1 VRDAALPW
9 EGRRTTVSIPWIL
22 IVVLVLCTAGCTA
35 EPPTA
40 DQKNVP
46 EVGAEVRALHVP
58 LDEYKLS
65 RLDLQT
71 IEYAEDLLTR
81 DCMRDLG
88 MDWKMLSPPSNQ
100 DPDPLNRRRYGLI
113 EPEIATRFGYHLPPL
128 PPELVARESV
138 WAQRDRLPPAERRA
152 AYGDDGK
159 GGCRAEARDH
169 LREGIQDLNQSR
181 LHDFSAEAFKASRE
195 DPEVV
200 KVFGKWSAC
209 MKAEGFRYSDPFEP
223 FGDTAWAKSRRPSAQ
238 EIVVAE
244 ADVRCKQVTD
254 LVSVWSGAEERIQ
267 LVAIRSHHEDF
278 EDFMRAKNAELDAA
292 RRALKEFG

>member
-1 VRDAALPW
+1 M
-9 EGRRTTVSIPWIL
+9 SIPRIL
-22 IVVLVLCTAGCTA
+22 IVVLVLCTVGCTT

-46 EVGAEVRALHVP
+46 EVGVEVRALRVP

-81 DCMRDLG
+81 DCMRDLD
-88 MDWKMLSPPSNQ
+88 MDWKMLPPPSHQ

-113 EPEIATRFGYHLPPL
+113 EAEVATRFGYHLPPL
-128 PPELVARESV
+128 SPELTARELV

-169 LREGIQDLNQSR
+169 LRNGIPDLNQSR
-181 LHDFSAEAFKASRE
+181 LHDFSAGAFKASRE

-200 KVFGKWSAC
+200 KVFGNWSAC
-209 MKAEGFRYSDPFEP
+209 MKAEGFRYSNPFEP
-223 FGDTAWAKSRRPSAQ
+223 FGDATWAKSRRPSAQ
-238 EIVVAE
+238 EITVAE

-254 LVSVWSGAEERIQ
+254 LVSVWSSVEKRIQ
-267 LVAIRSHHEDF
+267 LDVIRSHREDF
-278 EDFMRAKNAELDAA
+278 EGFMRAKNAELDAA
-292 RRALKEFG
+292 RQTLNKFG

>member
-1 VRDAALPW
+1 M
-9 EGRRTTVSIPWIL
+9 L
-22 IVVLVLCTAGCTA
+22 IGALVLCTVGCA
-35 EPPTA
+35 AQPLTA

-46 EVGAEVRALHVP
+46 EVGEEALALRVP

-88 MDWKMLSPPSNQ
+88 MDWKMLPSPSNQ

-128 PPELVARESV
+128 SPELTARESV

-152 AYGDDGK
+152 AYGDDGQ
-159 GGCRAEARDH
+159 GGCRAEARGQ
-169 LREGIQDLNQSR
+169 LRKDIPDIDQSR
-181 LHDFSAEAFKASRE
+181 LYDFSAEAFRASLQ
-195 DPEVV
+195 DPGVV
-200 KVFGKWSAC
+200 KVFGNWSAC
-209 MKAEGFRYSDPFEP
+209 MKVAGFRYSDPFEP
-223 FGDTAWAKSRRPSAQ
+223 FGDAAWAKSRRPSTQ

-244 ADVRCKQVTD
+244 ADVRCKQETD
-254 LVSVWSGAEERIQ
+254 LVSVWSGVEERIQ
-267 LVAIRSHHEDF
+267 LDVIRSHREDF
-278 EDFMRAKNAELDAA
+278 EGFMRAKNAELDAA
-292 RRALKEFG
+292 RRTLEKFG

>member
-1 VRDAALPW
+1 M
-9 EGRRTTVSIPWIL
+9 SIPRML
-22 IVVLVLCTAGCTA
+22 IVVLVLSAVGCAA
-35 EPPTA
+35 EPLTA

-46 EVGAEVRALHVP
+46 EVGAEVRALRVP

-81 DCMRDLG
+81 DCMRELG
-88 MDWKMLSPPSNQ
+88 MDWKMLPPPSHQ

-128 PPELVARESV
+128 SPELTARESV

-152 AYGDDGK
+152 AYGDDGQ

-169 LREGIQDLNQSR
+169 LRKDIPDLDQSR
-181 LHDFSAEAFKASRE
+181 LYDFSAEAFRASLA

-200 KVFGKWSAC
+200 QVFGNWSAC
-209 MKAEGFRYSDPFEP
+209 MKAEGFRYSDPLEP
-223 FGDTAWAKSRRPSAQ
+223 FGDAAWAKSRRPSAQ

-244 ADVRCKQVTD
+244 ADVRCKQETD
-254 LVSVWSGAEERIQ
+254 LVSVWSGVEERIQ
-267 LVAIRSHHEDF
+267 LDVIRSHREDF
-278 EDFMRAKNAELDAA
+278 GGFMRAKNAELDTA
-292 RRALKEFG
+292 RRTLEKFG

>member
-1 VRDAALPW
+1 M
-9 EGRRTTVSIPWIL
+9 L
-22 IVVLVLCTAGCTA
+22 IVVLVLCTIGCTA
-35 EPPTA
+35 KSPTA

-46 EVGAEVRALHVP
+46 EVGAEVRALRVP

-81 DCMRDLG
+81 NCLRALG
-88 MDWKMLSPPSNQ
+88 MDWKMLPPPSSQ

-113 EPEIATRFGYHLPPL
+113 EPELATRFGYHLPPL
-128 PPELVARESV
+128 PPELMARESV

-152 AYGDDGK
+152 AYGDDGT

-169 LREGIQDLNQSR
+169 LRKGIPDLNQSR
-181 LHDFSAEAFKASRE
+181 LHDFSAEAFKSSRE

-200 KVFGKWSAC
+200 QVFMKWSAC

-223 FGDTAWAKSRRPSAQ
+223 FGDATWAKSRRPSAQ

-244 ADVRCKQVTD
+244 VDVRCKQETN
-254 LVSVWSGAEERIQ
+254 LVYVWSGVEERIQ
-267 LVAIRSHHEDF
+267 LDAIRSHREDF
-278 EDFMRAKNAELDAA
+278 DGFMRAKNAELDAA
-292 RRALKEFG
+292 RRTLKEFG